1 MIWLKFLQHLSR
13 KLDSSG
19 NYLTSGHNSNNSRN
33 QLEGTLFD
41 TGAQFDP

>member
-1 MIWLKFLQHLSR
+1 MICVIILKLNLSS
-13 KLDSSG
+13 KLDFRA
-19 NYLTSGHNSNNSRN
+19 LFVTSRHNNSRN